1 MVRVERGFVS
11 PHHNPLRLIGFSLM
25 SAIRFLAAVILAAVA
40 AAPARAQT
48 AKNPREQSVLDAL
61 HSYET
66 AVLASDTVTLK
77 KIWAD
82 DYTFINA
89 QGVIATKA
97 QRLANFA
104 SGATSVADA
113 RNHREITVRVY
124 GDNAILQQLFTLH
137 GTFGGQETNTEVRC
151 TFVWLWKAGRWQM
164 TANEL
169 TPIAS

>member
-1 MVRVERGFVS
+1 M
-11 PHHNPLRLIGFSLM
+11 P
-25 SAIRFLAAVILAAVA
+25 AIRFIASVLFACVIAG
-40 AAPARAQT
+40 PATAQAT
-48 AKNPREQSVLDAL
+48 KHASALDPREQSVLDAL
-61 HSYET
+61 HAYET
-66 AVLASDTVTLK
+66 AILASDTVTLK

-97 QRLANFA
+97 QRLQNFA

-113 RNHREITVRVY
+113 RNQREITIRVY
-124 GDNAILQQLFTLH
+124 GDNAIVQQLFTLH

-169 TPIAS
+169 TPVIS